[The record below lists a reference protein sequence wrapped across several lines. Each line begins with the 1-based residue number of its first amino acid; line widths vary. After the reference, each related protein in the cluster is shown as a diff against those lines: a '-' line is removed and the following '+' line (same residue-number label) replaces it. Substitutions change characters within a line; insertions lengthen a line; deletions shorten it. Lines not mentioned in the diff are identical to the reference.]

1 MSEQNSISAEKD
13 FNFILSK
20 SDFCHCISL
29 IREQEE
35 ADKKFSKA
43 LSLVGDGHFI
53 YGANNKVQKALFF
66 VLQKIFRDDV
76 DYIGWWLYEDVEK
89 IVYETIDGKQIEY
102 NLETPEAL
110 YDFLLHNM
118 KIKN

>member
-66 VLQKIFRDDV
+66 VLQNLSCRKGASVPPNFFRYPAMCV
-76 DYIGWWLYEDVEK
+76 
-89 IVYETIDGKQIEY
+89 Q
-102 NLETPEAL
+102 
-110 YDFLLHNM
+110 
-118 KIKN
+118 